1 LTIEGLNTQYEE
13 RTLDERSGPSEREN
27 TMNFVEHI
35 VDHLRAGQIKN
46 YPQPIA
52 LNLGLVYTVKLEDR
66 KTNLI
71 WLPFEFTGL
80 AYIDMGQLV
89 NVHPYY
95 RGVIIEEIEL
105 SRGTDLHKPQTEEAF
120 IKAIFQKSWEMHQ
133 LLSAGKVCEFAG
145 ECSRLPDQ
153 NVVHNRLAALL

>member
-1 LTIEGLNTQYEE
+1 M
-13 RTLDERSGPSEREN
+13 RSGRIN
-27 TMNFVEHI
+27 
-35 VDHLRAGQIKN
+35 N
-46 YPQPIA
+46 YPQPVA
-52 LNLGLVYTVKLEDR
+52 LNMGLAYTVKLNDK

-95 RGVIIEEIEL
+95 RGAVIEEIEL

-120 IKAIFQKSWEMHQ
+120 IRTIYMKSWEMHQ
-133 LLSAGKVCEFAG
+133 LLQQEKYEYLKGSV
-145 ECSRLPDQ
+145 PDYLTKMLHITDWLRYY
-153 NVVHNRLAALL
+153 NSTKTLGDIRKIV

>member
-1 LTIEGLNTQYEE
+1 
-13 RTLDERSGPSEREN
+13 
-27 TMNFVEHI
+27 MNFVEHI
-35 VDHLRAGQIKN
+35 MDHLRSGHVNN

-52 LNLGLVYTVKLEDR
+52 LNLGLAYTVKLEDR

-71 WLPFEFTGL
+71 WLPFEYTGL

-105 SRGTDLHKPQTEEAF
+105 SRGSDLHKPQTEEAF
-120 IKAIFQKSWEMHQ
+120 IKAIFLKSLEFHQ
-133 LLSAGKVCEFAG
+133 LLQNGKYAELQGSSPDFLAKMLYIADWLRYYNSAITVGAGK
-145 ECSRLPDQ
+145 RLG
-153 NVVHNRLAALL
+153 